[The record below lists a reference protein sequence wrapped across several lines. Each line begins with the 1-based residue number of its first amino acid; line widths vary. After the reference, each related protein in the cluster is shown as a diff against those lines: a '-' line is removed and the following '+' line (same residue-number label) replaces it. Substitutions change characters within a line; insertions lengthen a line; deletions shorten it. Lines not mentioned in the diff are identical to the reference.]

1 MDGKLYLQQG
11 FDRVTEGLDKAGFK
25 YVVANDVPNEKNRT
39 YAHATF
45 YLEHAERHGP
55 LRTYLE
61 TAIARPKFNL
71 WVNTGAR
78 RVIRKGAQVTGV
90 ELECKNNAGRS
101 GTVNLTPG
109 IGRVIVSAGT
119 MGSAKL
125 LFRSG
130 IGPTDQLNVVK
141 SSALDGA
148 TMISQDQWINLP
160 VGNNLNDHVGT
171 DIQIAHPDIV
181 FYDFY
186 GAWDSPIQADVDA
199 YLGTFCLRFSFAQR
213 LTHHREAVR
222 DVGSSR
228 AQPGPNRENCP

>member
-1 MDGKLYLQQG
+1 M
-11 FDRVTEGLDKAGFK
+11 
-25 YVVANDVPNEKNRT
+25 ANDVPNEKNRT

-45 YLEHAERHGP
+45 FIQNAERHGP

-78 RVIRKGAQVTGV
+78 RVVRKGGLISGV
-90 ELECKNNAGRS
+90 ELECKNGAGRS
-101 GTVNLTPG
+101 GTVNVTPG
-109 IGRVIVSAGT
+109 TGRVIVSAGT
-119 MGSAKL
+119 MGSAKF

-130 IGPTDQLNVVK
+130 IGPTDQLNIVK
-141 SSALDGA
+141 GSTLDGA

-186 GAWDSPIQADVDA
+186 GAWGSPIQADVDA
-199 YLGTFCLRFSFAQR
+199 YLSKHYA
-213 LTHHREAVR
+213 
-222 DVGSSR
+222 
-228 AQPGPNRENCP
+228 